1 MVDNSFQNELYV
13 PSKEPWTT
21 FTPSSAFDTR
31 QKAVENRTTFDNIV
45 SHYPPLTGCTC
56 AARLKSATPL
66 SGGRGARR
74 KSIEALLLL
83 PLDYKRCFHV
93 NTRPLG
99 RGFSRGCRGNSHVCF
114 YLHKGATSY
123 VHPSRKACR
132 CEIEFMGLL
141 NDTFSPTFVLLAK
154 LSSFRQIQ

>member
-1 MVDNSFQNELYV
+1 MNYTFRVRNRGPLSPLPP
-13 PSKEPWTT
+13 PSTHVRK
-21 FTPSSAFDTR
+21 
-31 QKAVENRTTFDNIV
+31 QLKTTFDNIV

-66 SGGRGARR
+66 SGGRGGAPKKHR
-74 KSIEALLLL
+74 SPPCILLL
-83 PLDYKRCFHV
+83 PLDDKQCFHV

-99 RGFSRGCRGNSHVCF
+99 RGFSRGCRGNSHLCF

>member
-1 MVDNSFQNELYV
+1 MNYTFRVRNRGPLSPLPP
-13 PSKEPWTT
+13 PSTHVRK
-21 FTPSSAFDTR
+21 
-31 QKAVENRTTFDNIV
+31 QLKTTFDNIV

-83 PLDYKRCFHV
+83 PLDDKRCFHV

-99 RGFSRGCRGNSHVCF
+99 RGFSRGCRGNSHLCF

-123 VHPSRKACR
+123 VHPLQKGITRNRVYGFA
-132 CEIEFMGLL
+132 
-141 NDTFSPTFVLLAK
+141 
-154 LSSFRQIQ
+154 

>member
-1 MVDNSFQNELYV
+1 MLDNSFQNELYV

-99 RGFSRGCRGNSHVCF
+99 RGFSRGCRGNSHLCF
-114 YLHKGATSY
+114 YYYIKEPPRTCTPPERR
-123 VHPSRKACR
+123 V
-132 CEIEFMGLL
+132 
-141 NDTFSPTFVLLAK
+141 DAK
-154 LSSFRQIQ
+154 SSL